1 MTGVRGVAGPG
12 VAAPSVTRRRV
23 TAGLAA
29 LGAGLAAPRRARAD
43 LAGLEA
49 AARKEGSVTWYVAQL
64 DSETAEQLGRTF
76 TRRHPGV
83 MVEVIRTTGQV
94 AFQRLSLD
102 LKNNTPHCDVFS
114 ATDISHMPILKDRG
128 ALLSYTPEA
137 ASGMLPTFR
146 AMADSG
152 WWYPTNAG
160 RWVLIRN
167 KDRVTLDAAPKAW
180 ADLLD
185 AKWKRQVSIA
195 HPAFSGGM
203 GVWTLAMKQT
213 YGWEFFEKLAKN
225 EPRVGRS
232 TLDTVTLLSAAECL
246 VGPTWAPGA
255 YRMLDKGAPIA
266 IDQPRDGVV
275 VMVFPSAIPASAP
288 HPNAAKLFL
297 EWMLSEEY
305 SRLTAA
311 DGSEP
316 IHAGAAARPDQPPLS
331 AQKVIAPTVAEI
343 RKGIPEV
350 VEQWRD
356 TFGA

>member
-1 MTGVRGVAGPG
+1 MV
-12 VAAPSVTRRRV
+12 SNITRRQAV
-23 TAGLAA
+23 ASIGMLATVGT
-29 LGAGLAAPRRARAD
+29 LSRRAHAD
-43 LAGLEA
+43 RQALEA
-49 AARKEGSVTWYVAQL
+49 AARQEASLTWYVAQQ
-64 DSETAEQLGRTF
+64 DTETAERFGRAF
-76 TRRHPGV
+76 TAAHPGIT
-83 MVEVIRTTGQV
+83 VEVIRTTGQV
-94 AFQRLSLD
+94 AFQRLMLD
-102 LKNNTPHCDVFS
+102 IKNHTPHCDVFS

-128 ALLSYTPEA
+128 ALMNYAPDA
-137 ASGMLPTFR
+137 AADMVPAFK
-146 AMADSG
+146 AMADPG

-167 KDRVTLDAAPKAW
+167 KDRVAAEAAPKAW
-180 ADLLD
+180 TDLLD
-185 AKWKRQVSIA
+185 PKWKRQVSIA

-213 YGWEFFEKLAKN
+213 YGWEFFETLAKN

-288 HPNAAKLFL
+288 HPSAAKLFM

-316 IHAGAAARPDQPPLS
+316 LHAGAAARPDQPPLS
-331 AQKVIAPTVAEI
+331 SQKIIAPTVTEI

-356 TFGA
+356 TLGG